1 MHGGVEPLRLLLYKL
16 DLKEFQSSVP
26 EIKIIFSESLGITL
40 LNHYRKT
47 EQRTKTDKDW
57 SSKVLALNITRKI
70 FIWDVLFLLDL
81 QVFAT
86 SKWFCIWN
94 CRLNYSIANISI
106 QSRPF
111 VDYTRVLETRQN

>member
-1 MHGGVEPLRLLLYKL
+1 MHGGVEPLKLLFYKL

-26 EIKIIFSESLGITL
+26 EIKTIFCESLGITL

-57 SSKVLALNITRKI
+57 SSKVLALKITGKI
-70 FIWDVLFLLDL
+70 FIWAVLFLLDL